1 MSANATSE
9 SRFVRLVRS
18 VARQE
23 ARSVSPPVRK
33 FIVVRL
39 KPFTVEALGSSLRL
53 VETDEDFDVGRAVKK
68 EAELGDVCLV
78 STDENGDQV
87 AHGLV

>member
-1 MSANATSE
+1 LSATGE

-23 ARSVSPPVRK
+23 ARNVSPPVRK
-33 FIVVRL
+33 FLVVKL
-39 KPFTVEALGSSLRL
+39 APFTVEALGSSLRL
-53 VETDEDFDVGRAVKK
+53 VETDEDFDVERATKK
-68 EAELGDVCLV
+68 EAEVGDVCLV
-78 STDENGDQV
+78 STDENGEQV